1 MTNIIISKKL
11 YNIDP
16 DMKKIKNWRLF
27 NESVEDSLEDV
38 KWFLVDYDNIVSYD
52 YYPNSTN
59 LLVYRI
65 SGYGFSKADF
75 ERIERLANEEDW
87 NVINKKEFLIFYKGT
102 KEEAILNW
110 LDENY
115 NNLKIKV
122 ISKGEDHYYKENE
135 YVISFTV
142 NKTFNPNYE
151 LLYNN
156 IFMESDI
163 SYIPHVFIGDANL
176 LDDILKNWL
185 ERTYNI
191 TKITN
196 IYYED

>member
-1 MTNIIISKKL
+1 
-11 YNIDP
+11 
-16 DMKKIKNWRLF
+16 MKKIKSWKLF
-27 NESVEDSLEDV
+27 KESVEDSLEDV
-38 KWFLVDYDNIVSYD
+38 KWFLVDYDNIVPYD

-102 KEEAILNW
+102 KEEAVVNW

-115 NNLKIKV
+115 NDLKTKV
-122 ISKGEDHYYKENE
+122 VSKGEDQYYKENE
-135 YVISFTV
+135 YIISFSV

-163 SYIPHVFIGDANL
+163 SYVPHVFIDDANL
-176 LDDILKNWL
+176 LDDILKKWL